1 MYHHVAA
8 ISTTQ
13 YLSRR
18 RERLLFYNKIQQ
30 TKILNQTKRDGTK
43 QQRIINECI
52 KIIFLNATSLCKN
65 NYHHTNFNFPYK
77 EINILLHGSNS
88 TIDRIDSCRDLPCSS
103 GVPLCHEIE
112 KSTEVKKASKK
123 RRDDALE
130 QYKAA

>member
-1 MYHHVAA
+1 MPHLCV
-8 ISTTQ
+8 
-13 YLSRR
+13 
-18 RERLLFYNKIQQ
+18 
-30 TKILNQTKRDGTK
+30 
-43 QQRIINECI
+43 
-52 KIIFLNATSLCKN
+52 KIIIITLILI
-65 NYHHTNFNFPYK
+65 FPYK

-88 TIDRIDSCRDLPCSS
+88 TIDIIDSCRDLPCSS